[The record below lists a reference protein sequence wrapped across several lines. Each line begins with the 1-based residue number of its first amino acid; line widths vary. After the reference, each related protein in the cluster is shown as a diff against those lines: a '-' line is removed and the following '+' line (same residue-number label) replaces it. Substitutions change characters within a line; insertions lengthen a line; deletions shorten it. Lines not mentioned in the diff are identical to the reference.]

1 MSRWIR
7 LQTSIFEHEAFAADP
22 FSEREAWLWL
32 IAKAAWKD
40 TKHRVGNN
48 VVSVPT
54 GSVFLTLR
62 EMQHEWRW
70 KSDYKVRTFLKM
82 LEKERMVL
90 LETNAGKTQ
99 VTICNYIKYQQP
111 ANEYN
116 AEPTHGQ
123 RTANALKTPVYQ
135 DTNTDD
141 VLLSAH
147 GDFESKILEAAGEMI
162 HPHGAIVV
170 GPILSLI
177 TAGAD
182 LELDVLP
189 AIRATVARMAHPARS
204 WSYFVPAIQAA
215 FDRRIAAGKWE
226 PSTRAQPPPKLTAHQ
241 QRHKAAM
248 NAFDRQLGIK
258 PDDEPASN
266 IIDLEGRDFRSL

>member
-1 MSRWIR
+1 MSIADLIR
-7 LQTSIFEHEAFAADP
+7 KMSEAGASTEVIALAVEAIEGKDMLIEAKRAAERDRKRRQRSGQSRDSHGTVTGHPPSPLSDKETSPTPPKEINSPPLPPAVMIGAD
-22 FSEREAWLWL
+22 
-32 IAKAAWKD
+32 
-40 TKHRVGNN
+40 
-48 VVSVPT
+48 
-54 GSVFLTLR
+54 
-62 EMQHEWRW
+62 
-70 KSDYKVRTFLKM
+70 
-82 LEKERMVL
+82 
-90 LETNAGKTQ
+90 
-99 VTICNYIKYQQP
+99 
-111 ANEYN
+111 
-116 AEPTHGQ
+116 
-123 RTANALKTPVYQ
+123 
-135 DTNTDD
+135 
-141 VLLSAH
+141 
-147 GDFESKILEAAGEMI
+147 DFENKILEAAGGMI

-182 LELDVLP
+182 LEFDVLP
-189 AIRATVARMAHPARS
+189 AIRATVARMSHPARS

-226 PSTRAQPPPKLTAHQ
+226 SSTRAQPPPKLTHHQ

>member
-1 MSRWIR
+1 MSISSDTLRKLSALR
-7 LQTSIFEHEAFAADP
+7 LDPDQMAGVLDILADIQ
-22 FSEREAWLWL
+22 SADEGRKAGQRERVR
-32 IAKAAWKD
+32 
-40 TKHRVGNN
+40 KHRESHNSN
-48 VVSVPT
+48 VSV
-54 GSVFLTLR
+54 TLHDR
-62 EMQHEWRW
+62 YTPPSPL
-70 KSDYKVRTFLKM
+70 SD
-82 LEKERMVL
+82 KE
-90 LETNAGKTQ
+90 NP
-99 VTICNYIKYQQP
+99 P
-111 ANEYN
+111 APPKEINSPPLPP
-116 AEPTHGQ
+116 AELIG
-123 RTANALKTPVYQ
+123 A
-135 DTNTDD
+135 
-141 VLLSAH
+141 

-189 AIRATVARMAHPARS
+189 AIRATVARMARPARS